1 MKKTIL
7 LISSAVV
14 VGMLIMGLVLAQETS
29 SRQVFSGVIAKVDP
43 EKKGIVVRNQDQ
55 EMYFQWGSE
64 TMVNGF
70 RSGERGSISKNL
82 KEGMGVTIFY
92 TEVERNRVASE
103 ITVKETSVGTTKG
116 WELPFGCGASV
127 C

>member
-7 LISSAVV
+7 LVSPAVV
-14 VGMLIMGLVLAQETS
+14 VCMLIMGLVWAQETS
-29 SRQVFSGVIAKVDP
+29 SRQVFSGVITKVDP
-43 EKKGIVVRNQDQ
+43 ENKGIVVRNQNQ
-55 EMYFQWGSE
+55 EMLFQWGPE

-70 RSGERGSISKNL
+70 RLGEGGSISKNL

-103 ITVKETSVGTTKG
+103 IAVKETSVGITKG
-116 WELPFGCGASV
+116 WELPFGCGISL